1 MDIFESLS
9 GVFSCML
16 MIALGTWLTHRGWFD
31 EATGRLFSRLAM
43 TIAIPCYM
51 IVSMTKSYT
60 RHDLVQAGTAAA
72 VPLVV
77 MLTVW
82 AIGVAVSFLARVPA
96 QRRGAFQAMF
106 FVSNSGF
113 IGFPVNVALFGEAAL
128 PYAVIYYLVQTL
140 LFWTIGVYGLSLDGP
155 RFAAQRDGSVVV
167 VPRPAFGLSTLR
179 NIVTPPLVGSVL
191 AVVLILGGIK
201 LPTFLSSTLGYLGGM
216 TTPLA
221 MLFLGIAIYVSN
233 LKAVR
238 MSRDM
243 WILVAARFLIA
254 PAVVLLVTSLIEVP
268 DLMRK
273 VYVIEAAMPVM
284 TQVSIAAR
292 AYNADAGY
300 IAVMTGLTTVMGL
313 VTIPAYF
320 LLLQFG
326 LL

>member
-1 MDIFESLS
+1 
-9 GVFSCML
+9 
-16 MIALGTWLTHRGWFD
+16 
-31 EATGRLFSRLAM
+31 
-43 TIAIPCYM
+43 
-51 IVSMTKSYT
+51 
-60 RHDLVQAGTAAA
+60 VQAGTAAA

-82 AIGVAVSFLARVPA
+82 AIGVAVSFLARVPV

-155 RFAAQRDGSVVV
+155 HFAAQRGSAIV

-179 NIVTPPLVGSVL
+179 NIVTPPLIGSVL
-191 AVVLILGGIK
+191 AVALILGGIK
-201 LPTFLSSTLGYLGGM
+201 LPTFLSSTLGYLGAM

-233 LKAVR
+233 LKTVR
-238 MSRDM
+238 MSGDM

-254 PAVVLLVTSLIEVP
+254 PAVVLLVTSLI
-268 DLMRK
+268 
-273 VYVIEAAMPVM
+273 
-284 TQVSIAAR
+284 
-292 AYNADAGY
+292 
-300 IAVMTGLTTVMGL
+300 
-313 VTIPAYF
+313 
-320 LLLQFG
+320 
-326 LL
+326 